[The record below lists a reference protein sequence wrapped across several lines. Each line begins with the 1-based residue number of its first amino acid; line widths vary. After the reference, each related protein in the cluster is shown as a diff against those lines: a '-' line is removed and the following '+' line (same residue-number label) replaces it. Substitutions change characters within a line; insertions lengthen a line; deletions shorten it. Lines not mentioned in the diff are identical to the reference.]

1 MGAEALA
8 EVRNLVEG
16 VRPLDGLEEEHRSQ
30 VLCWLSRTDD
40 VFRRV
45 KPRTPDQHLVSYFLV
60 VDPQGPYVLLGD
72 HIKAGRWLPTGGHV
86 EPDESPVD
94 TVRREVWE
102 ELGIQ
107 ARFPSLG
114 QISRLPVKTAVLTN
128 GTDEQQHAKLKAVGL
143 EGRFGHVFTAERLG
157 AAKPDLST
165 YRHVCEVLN
174 VDVGSALHV
183 GDSHALDVAAPR
195 EAGLHAVHL
204 DRAGAGPSDE
214 PARIR
219 SLRELPAFCIAP
231 DSNGR

>member
-107 ARFPSLG
+107 ARFPAWIGERPLLLTVTETVGAVHERHTDVSLWF
-114 QISRLPVKTAVLTN
+114 V
-128 GTDEQQHAKLKAVGL
+128 L
-143 EGRFGHVFTAERLG
+143 EGSRHQQLT
-157 AAKPDLST
+157 PDASEFHKARWWRVDGLSG
-165 YRHVCEVLN
+165 C
-174 VDVGSALHV
+174 
-183 GDSHALDVAAPR
+183 
-195 EAGLHAVHL
+195 
-204 DRAGAGPSDE
+204 E
-214 PARIR
+214 PARFDPHLGRMLEKLAR
-219 SLRELPAFCIAP
+219 SLPLPDTAT
-231 DSNGR
+231 